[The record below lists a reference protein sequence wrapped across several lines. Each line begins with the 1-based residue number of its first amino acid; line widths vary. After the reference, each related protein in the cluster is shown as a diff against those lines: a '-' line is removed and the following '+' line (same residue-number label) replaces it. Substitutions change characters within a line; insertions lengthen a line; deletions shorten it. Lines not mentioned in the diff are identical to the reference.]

1 MHGAFAAQEIG
12 PQARVLAVHRAASAA
27 IIGPGLSYLPVTVKC
42 MFDILR
48 PDSGLD
54 DPVAVPG
61 EPGPAPVP
69 LERVEAQIC
78 ELAGHLAAATCR
90 FLVLLGDFD
99 ARRGWA
105 SWEMTSCAA
114 WLSWKCQMSSGT
126 AREQVRVARALRDLP
141 VIRAEFGAGRLSY
154 AKVRALTRI
163 ATPETEAGLAE
174 LAGPMTG
181 NQLERFARA
190 HRRVSSADDAAARVR
205 RRLAWRF
212 EDDGSLSG
220 TFRLP
225 PLQGAVLLKALRAAG
240 QEHPDPDVS
249 AETPT
254 GEQARDADPPAAV
267 LPQPPTSTSLAD
279 ALLVIA
285 EAFLAGKVAAADDP
299 EVYQVIV
306 HVGTDAI
313 PGGSAASGPSAGAGD
328 VSAETLPDAPAGP
341 PGHPARPARCHVED
355 GPAISVTTA
364 QVIGCTAALSWMRHD
379 SAGKLLDLGRR
390 RRRPNAALRRA
401 ARDRDRCRCRFPGCE
416 SRRVDLH
423 HIRYWSNGGRTSL
436 DNLVS
441 LCKYHHLL
449 VHDRGYLIAAARDG
463 TFTFCRPDGAAIPA
477 SPPLPPPH
485 GTIGDCHDAEIT
497 PETVI
502 PPWYGER
509 LDLDYAIS
517 VCFANARAGQERQAR
532 LQDPEPEAR
541 DRVTVY
547 EPEDWDDRIR
557 RYYDE
562 HPRSVYR
569 VIQSIPG

>member
-1 MHGAFAAQEIG
+1 
-12 PQARVLAVHRAASAA
+12 
-27 IIGPGLSYLPVTVKC
+27 
-42 MFDILR
+42 MFDILESGSC
-48 PDSGLD
+48 PDGTMFNPD
-54 DPVAVPG
+54 DT
-61 EPGPAPVP
+61 GPASVP
-69 LERVEAQIC
+69 LERLEAQIC

-99 ARRGWA
+99 ERRGWA

-126 AREQVRVARALRDLP
+126 AREHVRVARALRDLP
-141 VIRAEFGAGRLSY
+141 VIRGEFGAGRLSY

-163 ATPETEAGLAE
+163 ATPDTEADLAE

-190 HRRVSSADDAAARVR
+190 HRQVSTADDATARIQ
-205 RRLAWRF
+205 RRLAWRI
-212 EDDGSLSG
+212 EDDGSLAG

-225 PLQGAVLLKALRAAG
+225 PLAGAVLLKALRAAAG
-240 QEHPDPDVS
+240 DLEHPHRSDVEHGPAAQEAGVS
-249 AETPT
+249 AETP
-254 GEQARDADPPAAV
+254 AAV
-267 LPQPPTSTSLAD
+267 QPEPPTSSSLAD
-279 ALLVIA
+279 ALLIIA

-299 EVYQVIV
+299 DVYQVIV

-313 PGGSAASGPSAGAGD
+313 TPAGPAGD
-328 VSAETLPDAPAGP
+328 PAGDPAGVSAETPAAVPGGP
-341 PGHPARPARCHVED
+341 ADPADPARCHVED

-364 QVIGCTAALSWMRHD
+364 QMIACSSSWTWMLHD

-401 ARDRDRCRCRFPGCE
+401 ARERDKCRCRFPGCE

-423 HIRYWSNGGRTSL
+423 HIQYWSNGGRTTL

-463 TFTFCRPDGAAIPA
+463 TFTFYRPDGTMIPA
-477 SPPLPPPH
+477 SPPLPQAD
-485 GTIGDCHDAEIT
+485 GTIGDWHDADIT
-497 PETVI
+497 AETII

-509 LDLDYAIS
+509 LDLDYAIYT
-517 VCFANARAGQERQAR
+517 CFANAANQAR
-532 LQDPEPEAR
+532 QHSSGAR
-541 DRVTVY
+541 R
-547 EPEDWDDRIR
+547 
-557 RYYDE
+557 
-562 HPRSVYR
+562 PRSASR
-569 VIQSIPG
+569 TRPTATSRPGSRTG